1 MSAKLIFAMKLRT
14 YNVRPYKEKDTL
26 EKKGTKKFQKRV
38 AEEQEAEQEI
48 INYLDEE
55 EEHNNDNTIPTV
67 N

>member
-1 MSAKLIFAMKLRT
+1 MKLRT

-55 EEHNNDNTIPTV
+55 EEHNNELDDTTHRLPAIYSRQ
-67 N
+67 

>member
-1 MSAKLIFAMKLRT
+1 MKLRT
-14 YNVRPYKEKDTL
+14 SNVRPYKEKDTL

-55 EEHNNDNTIPTV
+55 EEHNNDNTPTIQELLR
-67 N
+67 

>member
-1 MSAKLIFAMKLRT
+1 MKLRT

-55 EEHNNDNTIPTV
+55 EEHNNDNTQPT
-67 N
+67 NLS

>member
-1 MSAKLIFAMKLRT
+1 MKLRT

-26 EKKGTKKFQKRV
+26 EKKGTRKFQKRV

-55 EEHNNDNTIPTV
+55 EEYNNDNTPTIQELLR
-67 N
+67 